1 MDDSS
6 VFEKHVFKEM
16 AYYHPYVADRIEK
29 YSFNVPLGE
38 LTLKLDDGSTM
49 LYDFFHQSM
58 RRLPSD
64 STKMTEE
71 ECKREFGLKLQKMIY
86 AKGMTQKK
94 LSEISGITEASISM
108 YIKGRA
114 MPTFYTLDKI
124 AKALKCSVDDLRYV
138 DF

>member
-16 AYYHPYVADRIEK
+16 TYYHPYIADRIEK
-29 YSFNVPLGE
+29 YSFNVSLGE

-71 ECKREFGLKLQKMIY
+71 ECKREFGLKLQKMLHSR
-86 AKGMTQKK
+86 GMSQAE
-94 LSEISGITEASISM
+94 LSEKTGISQPVISN
-108 YIKGRA
+108 YVRGKVS
-114 MPTFYTLDKI
+114 PSFYATDKI